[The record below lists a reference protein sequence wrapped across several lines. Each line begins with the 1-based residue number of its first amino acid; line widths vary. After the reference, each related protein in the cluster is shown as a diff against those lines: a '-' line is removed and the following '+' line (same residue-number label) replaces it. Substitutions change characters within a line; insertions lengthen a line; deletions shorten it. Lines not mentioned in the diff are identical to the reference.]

1 MMDGDVEV
9 KSRSCCGMESS
20 VSLGF
25 TLGCMCSPTNDI
37 DVYKRRVEMVGCGI
51 LHSATTPEESQVVD
65 SPWTIVMDR
74 SGERE
79 GVGFGDE
86 K

>member
-1 MMDGDVEV
+1 M
-9 KSRSCCGMESS
+9 
-20 VSLGF
+20 
-25 TLGCMCSPTNDI
+25 
-37 DVYKRRVEMVGCGI
+37 GCGI

-65 SPWTIVMDR
+65 SPWTVFRDR

>member
-25 TLGCMCSPTNDI
+25 TLGCMCSPTNDV
-37 DVYKRRVEMVGCGI
+37 DVYKRRVEMVGDGMW
-51 LHSATTPEESQVVD
+51 D
-65 SPWTIVMDR
+65 S
-74 SGERE
+74 S
-79 GVGFGDE
+79 GVGAL
-86 K
+86 